1 MDDFETIAADIIA
14 VIVTTLLS
22 LFAFVFGVF
31 SSQAIALSILLL
43 KIAGLFLAFYL
54 TRKLVVKLFL

>member
-31 SSQAIALSILLL
+31 SSNSIALSILLL